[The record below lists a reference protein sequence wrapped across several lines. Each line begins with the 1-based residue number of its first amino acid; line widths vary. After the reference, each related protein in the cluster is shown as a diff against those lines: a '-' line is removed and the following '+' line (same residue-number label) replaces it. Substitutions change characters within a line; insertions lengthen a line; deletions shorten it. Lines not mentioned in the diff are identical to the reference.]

1 MHLSMLMILACC
13 LWVRVDALH
22 AEQSVKGPGLEA
34 KLQKQAIERPQR
46 YQDFIKGLSTCKI
59 AIVKVEGMVC
69 DYCARGIEK
78 SFKKDAKYKKMK
90 INLKESEVMIAYTS
104 DKEIKFEVIKKHFKK
119 NGQTATHLDV
129 VELKL
134 DQYSQ

>member
-13 LWVRVDALH
+13 FSLRVDALH
-22 AEQSVKGPGLEA
+22 AEETVKDQALEA
-34 KLQKQAIERPQR
+34 KQEKQTTERPQR

-78 SFKKDAKYKKMK
+78 SFEKDVKYKKIN
-90 INLKESEVMIAYTS
+90 INLKESEVMIAYAS
-104 DKEIKFEVIKKHFKK
+104 DKDIKFEVIKKHFKK

-129 VELKL
+129 VEVR
-134 DQYSQ
+134 

>member
-1 MHLSMLMILACC
+1 MHLLVILTCC
-13 LWVRVDALH
+13 LWIGVEALH
-22 AEQSVKGPGLEA
+22 AEETVEDHALEA
-34 KLQKQAIERPQR
+34 KHEKQATERPQR

-78 SFKKDAKYKKMK
+78 SFKKDVKYKKMK
-90 INLKESEVMIAYTS
+90 INLKESEVMIAYAS
-104 DKEIKFEVIKKHFKK
+104 DKDIKFDVIKQHFKK

-129 VELKL
+129 VELK
-134 DQYSQ
+134 